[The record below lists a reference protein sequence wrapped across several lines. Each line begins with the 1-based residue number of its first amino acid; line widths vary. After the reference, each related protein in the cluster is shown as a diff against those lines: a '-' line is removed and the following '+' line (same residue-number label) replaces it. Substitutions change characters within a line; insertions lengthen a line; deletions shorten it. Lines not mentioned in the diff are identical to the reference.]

1 MTIRWI
7 STINLPGVYIFQ
19 VFHLDVGGGGGKMF
33 CDFFNRRKSGKIGAN
48 GIKKTFSE
56 D

>member
-19 VFHLDVGGGGGKMF
+19 VFHLDVGGGKMF

-48 GIKKTFSE
+48 GIKTFSE